1 MAMNK
6 RTRAAIL
13 LQSALIVGLLA
24 SLWLLGAGDSSI
36 LNRPDPY
43 HAPQLESRIYQT
55 GSYNVLLL
63 RAEQWQRELI
73 QRVEARGALADVLLA
88 GRLNLIEAAEGFRE
102 LDARSPIFDLENFQK
117 HTPGRTDEEKYC
129 RLVIMVVEGQLNS
142 TDGWALE
149 AVSKLEKELDQHIR
163 QGTLHFSTSSNEP
176 SGFIQD
182 FTFNPRWPSG
192 RAAAGPR

>member
-13 LQSALIVGLLA
+13 LQSCLIVGLLA

-43 HAPQLESRIYQT
+43 QAPQLESRIYQT

-63 RAEQWQRELI
+63 PAEQWQRELI
-73 QRVEARGALADVLLA
+73 QRVETRGALADVLLA

-142 TDGWALE
+142 TDDRALE
-149 AVSKLEKELDQHIR
+149 VVNKLEEELDQHIC
-163 QGTLHFSTSSNEP
+163 QGTLQFSTSSDGT
-176 SGFIQD
+176 SKHFHA
-182 FTFNPRWPSG
+182 FTFNRLRLSGNYGVQPR
-192 RAAAGPR
+192 